1 MSLTARTSE
10 PGVARADAGGLACP
24 ACGAHA
30 AEAVVELTDVPVM
43 CGVLWPTRS
52 EAVDAEQG
60 DLRLVACQRCSMLR
74 NAAFDPS
81 LVEYEGDYD
90 NSLHF
95 SPTFQRYADGLARHL
110 VDSYEVRGGTVLE
123 IGSGKGDF
131 LRQLCALGGSR
142 GWGYDPA
149 YAGEQGEVGEDVTF
163 VAEYFAGHLPA
174 VPDLV
179 CARHVLEHM
188 AEPAPLLDRL
198 RKAAGPGTV
207 LYVEVPD
214 TGYILGPAGLWDLIY
229 PHVGYFTAP
238 ALRHLAERCGFEPLD
253 VRTAFGGQYLC
264 VEARATEAGGP
275 PDEAPPADEVSEVLA
290 AARGFAA
297 RHRTT
302 VRAWDERLRRAQADG
317 ERMALWGAGTKAVTF
332 LNVVPAAAHVAEVV
346 DLNPRKHGRF
356 VPGTGQ
362 EVVGPERLAETRPDL
377 VLVMNPMYEA
387 EIRIALADLGL
398 HPTVTV
404 V

>member
-1 MSLTARTSE
+1 MSV
-10 PGVARADAGGLACP
+10 GACP
-24 ACGAHA
+24 ACGGTE
-30 AEAVVELTDVPVM
+30 AEAVVELTGVPVM

-52 EAVDAEQG
+52 EAFAAAQG
-60 DLRLVACQRCSMLR
+60 DLRLVACGQCSMLR

-110 VDSYEVRGGTVLE
+110 VDSYDARGGTVLE

-131 LRQLCALGGSR
+131 LRQLCALGGNR

-149 YAGEQGEVGEDVTF
+149 YDGEQGELDEDVTF
-163 VAEYFAGHLPA
+163 VPEYFVGDLPA

-214 TGYILGPAGLWDLIY
+214 TGYVLSPAGLWDLIY

-238 ALRHLAERCGFEPLD
+238 ALRHLVERCGFEPLD
-253 VRTAFGGQYLC
+253 VRSAFGGQYLC
-264 VEARATEAGGP
+264 VEARATDAGASATATASALG
-275 PDEAPPADEVSEVLA
+275 DEVAEMLA
-290 AARGFAA
+290 AARGFAQ
-297 RHRTT
+297 RHRAKI
-302 VRAWDERLRRAQADG
+302 RAWDERLDDAHRAG
-317 ERMALWGAGTKAVTF
+317 ERVALWGAGTKAVSF

-362 EVVGPERLAETRPDL
+362 EVVGPDRLVETEPDL
-377 VLVMNPMYEA
+377 VLVMNPMYED
-387 EIRIALADLGL
+387 EIRSSVADLGL
-398 HPTVTV
+398 APTVTV

>member
-1 MSLTARTSE
+1 MSDR
-10 PGVARADAGGLACP
+10 VVACP
-24 ACGAHA
+24 ACGTTE
-30 AEAVVELTDVPVM
+30 AEPVVDLTGVPVM
-43 CGVLWPTRS
+43 CGVLWPTRA
-52 EAVDAEQG
+52 EALAADRG
-60 DLRLVACQRCSMLR
+60 DLHLVACRRCSMLR
-74 NAAFDPS
+74 NAAFDPA
-81 LVEYEGDYD
+81 LVTYEGDYD

-110 VDSYEVRGGTVLE
+110 VDSYGVRGGTVLE

-149 YAGEQGEVGEDVTF
+149 YAGEQGDVGEDVTF
-163 VAEYFAGHLPA
+163 VPEYFAGDLPA
-174 VPDLV
+174 PPDLV

-207 LYVEVPD
+207 LYVEVPN
-214 TGYILGPAGLWDLIY
+214 TTYVLSPAGLWDLIY

-238 ALRHLAERCGFEPLD
+238 AMRHLVERCGFEVLD
-253 VRTAFGGQYLC
+253 VRTAFGEQYLC
-264 VEARATEAGGP
+264 VEARANDSAGAAEPVATEVAEIL
-275 PDEAPPADEVSEVLA
+275 DA
-290 AARGFAA
+290 AEGFAQA
-297 RHRTT
+297 LG
-302 VRAWDERLRRAQADG
+302 AKIEGWDETLAGARAAGQ
-317 ERMALWGAGTKAVTF
+317 RVALWGAGTKAVTF
-332 LNVVPAAAHVAEVV
+332 LNVVPSGAHVSEVV

-362 EVVGPERLAETRPDL
+362 MVVGSERLAETRPD
-377 VLVMNPMYEA
+377 VVVVMNPMYED
-387 EIRIALADLGL
+387 EIRRGLADLGL
-398 HPTVTV
+398 SPTVTV